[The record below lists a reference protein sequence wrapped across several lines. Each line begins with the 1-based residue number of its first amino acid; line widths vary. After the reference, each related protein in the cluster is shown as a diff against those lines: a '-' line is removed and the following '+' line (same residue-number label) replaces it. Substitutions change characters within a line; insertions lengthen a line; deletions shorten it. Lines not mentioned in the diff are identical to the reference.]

1 MYFSESTMLEV
12 RSTNVDMCWYPT
24 GRVEKEEVWEIP
36 CQRRGNLLCCRIYLN
51 FTPALLV
58 GRGFVIAAECQM
70 GPTGAISINLG
81 MSSSDPTPI
90 NHTPRVHFSCQP
102 FEIAFS
108 QINSCSILFR
118 ESPRLW
124 DGKQRSEPTKINSN
138 SYFQNQ
144 ILSQRFSISEVISI

>member
-1 MYFSESTMLEV
+1 MGDEMKKSIDSQC
-12 RSTNVDMCWYPT
+12 SWVDNLLIYHCVLFRIDNAGGQINKCRHYPT

-90 NHTPRVHFSCQP
+90 NHTP
-102 FEIAFS
+102 E
-108 QINSCSILFR
+108 
-118 ESPRLW
+118 
-124 DGKQRSEPTKINSN
+124 
-138 SYFQNQ
+138 
-144 ILSQRFSISEVISI
+144 SISLANLLKSPFHKSTVVQFFFGKAPDCEMANNARNPQK